1 MLYTEAAWSQRLL
14 SIARFVLDHGGRIR
28 APLFVSGPKGAGKTI
43 FVEWL
48 AGRLGVPVYHM
59 SLRSPLLD
67 DASLSQLLMPS
78 TLNHNLPV
86 LFHVEEFQALFTSW
100 CEEDA
105 SPKQKQVT
113 IEGVQNMLEGM
124 GTSLNVLFVFTSSE
138 RLPVL
143 TKVPVQLQGE
153 WQGLLRRFP
162 EYCRVHIPPLSW
174 TEARMYLLSFLA
186 TYYPPGYSPKLA
198 DQTWTSVQKV
208 WEAACQPF
216 AFEFFATFAKTRL
229 IQAFVA
235 KKLIRKNC
243 RYYAVID
250 HAGMSDNFTEWF
262 FASDAVSEHARVCSW
277 QFHVDS

>member
-1 MLYTEAAWSQRLL
+1 
-14 SIARFVLDHGGRIR
+14 
-28 APLFVSGPKGAGKTI
+28 
-43 FVEWL
+43 
-48 AGRLGVPVYHM
+48 
-59 SLRSPLLD
+59 
-67 DASLSQLLMPS
+67 MPS

-113 IEGVQNMLEGM
+113 IEGVQNMLGGM

-174 TEARMYLLSFLA
+174 AEARTYLLSFLA
-186 TYYPPGYSPKLA
+186 TYYPPGYSPRLA
-198 DQTWTSVQKV
+198 DQTWTSVQEV
-208 WEAACQPF
+208 
-216 AFEFFATFAKTRL
+216 
-229 IQAFVA
+229 
-235 KKLIRKNC
+235 
-243 RYYAVID
+243 
-250 HAGMSDNFTEWF
+250 
-262 FASDAVSEHARVCSW
+262 
-277 QFHVDS
+277 